1 MSAAWRAGEQE
12 GVGAPR
18 CSGWSALECSALRE
32 WRAERCQEGLR
43 HFGGREGVRA
53 TKGEGAGGRR
63 EGRMDD
69 GAAAALSSV
78 FIRQASVI

>member
-1 MSAAWRAGEQE
+1 MHCGNGERS
-12 GVGAPR
+12 GAKR
-18 CSGWSALECSALRE
+18 DYAISE
-32 WRAERCQEGLR
+32 
-43 HFGGREGVRA
+43 GGREGLRA
-53 TKGEGAGGRR
+53 TKGEGAGGWR

>member
-1 MSAAWRAGEQE
+1 MHCGNGERS
-12 GVGAPR
+12 GAKR
-18 CSGWSALECSALRE
+18 DYAISE
-32 WRAERCQEGLR
+32 
-43 HFGGREGVRA
+43 GGRE

-63 EGRMDD
+63 KGRTDD